1 MCGPVSIPNGLNG
14 NDGCEG
20 TTTRGDRKNGH
31 HRERHAMTN
40 LAADGSRV
48 LLAHG
53 GGGRLMQDLI
63 GECLGLLGPANGV
76 GQLND
81 AASIGLPGGARLAF
95 TTDSFVVSP
104 LVFPGGD
111 VGRLA
116 VCGTVNDLAVMG
128 AQPLGL
134 SLGLVIEEG
143 LERETLAQVAASI
156 RQACQEAGARVVT
169 GDTKVVERGA
179 ADRLFVNTS
188 GVGLIPSGVEVGGEK
203 ARDGDAVLLNGPLG
217 DHALAVLAA
226 RQELPLEGDFR
237 TDCAPLNGLVASML
251 AAGGEAVHAMRDLT
265 RGGLA
270 AALNEIAVQSR
281 KLVEIV
287 ESEVPVRPAV
297 RAAADLLGYDPLMM
311 ANEGKLVVIVA
322 ADRADVVLDAM
333 RRHPLGRESAPIGEV
348 RSHPDGRVTARTP
361 LGPARIV
368 DLPSGE
374 LLPRIC

>member
-1 MCGPVSIPNGLNG
+1 M
-14 NDGCEG
+14 EG
-20 TTTRGDRKNGH
+20 S
-31 HRERHAMTN
+31 
-40 LAADGSRV
+40 GSRV

-76 GQLND
+76 AQLND
-81 AASIGLPGGARLAF
+81 AASLALPDGARLAF

-156 RQACQEAGARVVT
+156 RQACGEAGARIVT

-179 ADRLFVNTS
+179 ADRLFINTS
-188 GVGLIPSGVEVGGEK
+188 GVGLIPPGVELGGEK
-203 ARDGDAVLLNGPLG
+203 ACEGDLVLVNGPLG

-226 RQELPLEGDFR
+226 RQELPLEGDFH
-237 TDCAPLNGLVASML
+237 TDCAPLNGLVTAML
-251 AAGGEAVHAMRDLT
+251 GAGGESVHVMRDLT

-270 AALNEIAVQSR
+270 AALNEIAAQSR
-281 KLVEIV
+281 KLIEIV
-287 ESEVPVRPAV
+287 EGDVPMRPAV
-297 RAAADLLGYDPLMM
+297 RAAVDLLGYDPLMM
-311 ANEGKLVVIVA
+311 ANEGKLVAIVA
-322 ADRADVVLDAM
+322 ADRVGGVLEAM
-333 RRHPLGRESAPIGEV
+333 RSHPLGRESVLIGEV
-348 RSHPDGRVTARTP
+348 RSHADGRVTARTP